1 MKKLCAL
8 VAAAIV
14 ALPSQAAILTLENVT
29 ANGPDDFTFGYQAT
43 LGPDEGLRTGDQF
56 VIFDFLGYVDGSIFS
71 GSGDFAVSAQNT
83 SPGTIVTPGQ
93 NDDPNIANLVFT
105 YTGPGFRTSNGS
117 PAAFDFPLFGARS
130 RFSGLGLDAF
140 FSLTTKNNPDAE
152 RNHPLYMLGSITV
165 PRPLAVP
172 EPATW
177 AMMIGG
183 LGLAGAALRRRTT
196 AVRFG
201 QA

>member
-8 VAAAIV
+8 VAAAV
-14 ALPSQAAILTLENVT
+14 TAGSGQAATLTLESVT
-29 ANGPDDFTFGYQAT
+29 ANGLNDFTFSYEAT
-43 LGPDEGLRTGDQF
+43 LGPDEGVRTGDQF
-56 VIFDFLGYVDGSIFS
+56 VIFDFDGYIDGSIFS

-83 SPGTIVTPGQ
+83 SPDAIVTPGHD
-93 NDDPNIANLVFT
+93 DDPNVTNLVFT
-105 YTGPGFRTSNGS
+105 YTGSGFRTSNG
-117 PAAFDFPLFGARS
+117 PVAAFNFPLFGARS

-152 RNHPLYMLGSITV
+152 RTHPIYMLGSITV
-165 PRPLAVP
+165 PRPAAVP

-183 LGLAGAALRRRTT
+183 LGLAGAAMRRRTV

>member
-8 VAAAIV
+8 VAAAV
-14 ALPSQAAILTLENVT
+14 TAGSGQAATLTLESVT
-29 ANGPDDFTFGYQAT
+29 ANGLNDFTFSYEAT
-43 LGPDEGLRTGDQF
+43 LGPDEGVRTGDQF
-56 VIFDFLGYVDGSIFS
+56 VIFDFDGYIDGSIFS

-83 SPGTIVTPGQ
+83 SPGAIVTPGHD
-93 NDDPNIANLVFT
+93 DDPNVTNLVFT
-105 YTGPGFRTSNGS
+105 YTGSGFRTSNG
-117 PAAFDFPLFGARS
+117 PVAAFDFPLFGARS

-152 RNHPLYMLGSITV
+152 RNHPIYMLGSITV
-165 PRPLAVP
+165 PRPAAVP

-183 LGLAGAALRRRTT
+183 LGMAGAALRRRTV